1 MQKGLVSIL
10 TPCYNTGSIVHR
22 LLDSILAQDYPSI
35 EMFAINDGSTD
46 NTEVVIKS
54 YIPRFEAKGY
64 SLTYIYQTN
73 QGQSAAI
80 NNGLKLVNG
89 EFLCWPDSDDFFRVH
104 NALTMY
110 VDALKGCD
118 NNYGIVRC
126 YPVYVEENTLEET
139 EMNLRPAY
147 RDENQFENCLNSEN
161 FIWGAGNYL
170 IRTSTFDKE
179 NPTRTIYVE
188 KDAGQNWQLLLPMLY
203 SYKCLTIEKSLFCV
217 LVRPNS
223 HSRGQYKTYEQLY
236 AKINSYCNTIV
247 ATLDTINSMPEEE
260 RLSYKRQVQ
269 KKYKLQELNLA
280 FEHKKS
286 KEKKRI
292 IDELDS
298 MGVTVPLIYTFKLWL
313 KHTKIGKCLSWLH
326 IQLHKLNRNL

>member
-46 NTEVVIKS
+46 NTEEVIKS

-89 EFLCWPDSDDFFRVH
+89 EFLCWPDSDDYYSCSSAIRI
-104 NALTMY
+104 L
-110 VDALKGCD
+110 VDAIRSSKCH
-118 NNYGIVRC
+118 IVRC
-126 YPVYVEENTLEET
+126 LPTLIEESNLETISTYKFNSYFSSSEQFDNCINNTHMIWPPINYMIDMCAFDTVNPKREIYT
-139 EMNLRPAY
+139 EKM
-147 RDENQFENCLNSEN
+147 
-161 FIWGAGNYL
+161 
-170 IRTSTFDKE
+170 
-179 NPTRTIYVE
+179 
-188 KDAGQNWQLLLPMLY
+188 AGQNWQMLLPLMFK
-203 SYKCLTIEKSLFCV
+203 YKCYTLDISLSNV
-217 LVRPNS
+217 LVRASS
-223 HSRGQYKTYEQLY
+223 HSRGQFNTYEQLY

-260 RLSYKRQVQ
+260 ILSYKRQVQ